1 MPPGSPWRT
10 WIPRV
15 LALGPSRLAIGLAL
29 VVVLVSLALPFWS
42 LSRVA
47 GTDQDITSF
56 SWTTATTDRYR
67 GGAWDGTSILPYGS
81 SQPVLAG
88 MTFRAVGSALGTAYL
103 LDLVLF
109 VVLAV
114 ALALFSMEYGRT
126 MPTLSLLIV
135 SLIVLGV
142 SLIAL
147 FYPIV
152 AIPGAATTDVGT
164 FTISGFWGAQ
174 GTSGPA
180 AVWSWGP
187 GLGWWFLLLGVVLGT
202 VGAVLPY
209 VKSIRAMIPSPPP
222 GWRPSS

>member
-10 WIPRV
+10 WINRV

-42 LSRVA
+42 LGRVA
-47 GTDQDITSF
+47 GTDQDIISF
-56 SWTTATTDRYR
+56 SWTTTTTDRYR
-67 GGAWDGTSILPYGS
+67 GGAWDGTSILPYAS

-88 MTFRAVGSALGTAYL
+88 LTFRAVGSALGTAYL

-114 ALALFSMEYGRT
+114 VLALFSMEYGRT
-126 MPTLSLLIV
+126 MPTLSLLMV

-142 SLIAL
+142 ALIAL
-147 FYPIV
+147 FYPVV
-152 AIPGAATTDVGT
+152 AIPGDATRDVGT
-164 FTISGFWGAQ
+164 FTIGGFWGAQ

>member
-10 WIPRV
+10 WINRV

-42 LSRVA
+42 LGRVA
-47 GTDQDITSF
+47 GTDQDIISF
-56 SWTTATTDRYR
+56 SWTTTTTDRYR
-67 GGAWDGTSILPYGS
+67 GGAWDGTSILPYAS

-88 MTFRAVGSALGTAYL
+88 LTFRAVGSALGTAYL

-114 ALALFSMEYGRT
+114 VLALFSMEYGRT

-152 AIPGAATTDVGT
+152 AIPGAD
-164 FTISGFWGAQ
+164 
-174 GTSGPA
+174 
-180 AVWSWGP
+180 
-187 GLGWWFLLLGVVLGT
+187 GVEECDKRD
-202 VGAVLPY
+202 AEDDE
-209 VKSIRAMIPSPPP
+209 ADDQ
-222 GWRPSS
+222 